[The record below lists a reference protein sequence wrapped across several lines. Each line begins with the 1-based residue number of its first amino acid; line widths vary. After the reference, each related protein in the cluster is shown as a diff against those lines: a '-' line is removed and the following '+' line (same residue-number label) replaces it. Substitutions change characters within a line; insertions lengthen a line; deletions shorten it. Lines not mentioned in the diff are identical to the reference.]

1 MKTMQLKLKLL
12 AALVFTPAA
21 LAADWKWV
29 SSDNLCAGMQK
40 TCDSKDSCSSFA
52 IGPCVGKNTF
62 ATNYM
67 ESHFVAMGFVD
78 ENKYLDCT
86 TSGCA
91 DAKLMEAS
99 GGTNF

>member
-1 MKTMQLKLKLL
+1 MKTMQLSM
-12 AALVFTPAA
+12 AVLVFTPAA

-29 SSDNLCAGMQK
+29 SSNDLCAGVQK
-40 TCDSKDSCSSFA
+40 TCDSKESCSSFA
-52 IGPCVGKNTF
+52 IGPCAGENQV

-67 ESHFVAMGFVD
+67 ASHFVGMGFVD

-86 TSGCA
+86 TSSCA

-99 GGTNF
+99 GGTNC